1 MLLPQQTRNV
11 SVQQFP
17 PQIRMFFFIIPLTK
31 HGGIVDAKR
40 TRHCVTSR
48 YVSAKPNDAN
58 RNVKPKDI
66 MPSLV
71 YFNWRN
77 GQRNRLCD
85 WSLVLVIWTWACHL
99 EVEWA
104 ACHLHLHG
112 NERGLEAPHLQE
124 ENHISTLFIDLQQNE
139 EDARVN
145 IEAPHL
151 NFAEQSQF

>member
-1 MLLPQQTRNV
+1 MWGCNNFLLR
-11 SVQQFP
+11 SGC
-17 PQIRMFFFIIPLTK
+17 FFLIIPLTK

-77 GQRNRLCD
+77 GQLNRLCD
-85 WSLVLVIWTWACHL
+85 WSLVLIIWTWACHL

-112 NERGLEAPHLQE
+112 NDRGLEVPHLQE

-139 EDARVN
+139 GWGWGYMRK
-145 IEAPHL
+145 HWSSSS
-151 NFAEQSQF
+151 QSCRKK